1 MNLQQQILKRK
12 KISDG
17 TMKNYVANIT
27 KLHKAITNESEI
39 KNLKFLEQKDKVD
52 EYLSKLNPTS
62 RTNYYGVILTLL
74 DPDTELYESYRKD
87 KQENNFQNKK
97 KSETQVNQKIQDK
110 VIDMKQ
116 YDEFL
121 DKLRKSGMIQDYV
134 MFSMLLKYPIR
145 NEIGGIEVIP
155 LKEFKKLKEKTG
167 NYLVMGSKQIF
178 LYRTKYKTAK
188 IYGDIKTIIDDKKF
202 KKLLKDYIKD
212 FDDGRTA
219 LFLNKKGTAMTNT
232 ETSNRLSYISE
243 KYIGKLL
250 STSSIFKIV
259 LANFKADD
267 LKDYTDFIIK
277 MGNIRGTNTNAIIQ
291 YYVYKK
297 SIKEINDEFKESKD
311 D

>member
-1 MNLQQQILKRK
+1 MNLQEQILKRK

-17 TMKNYVANIT
+17 TMKNYIANIN

-39 KNLKFLEQKDKVD
+39 KNLDFLKKKDKVD

-62 RTNYYGVILTLL
+62 KTNYYGVILTLL
-74 DPDTELYESYRKD
+74 NPDSELYESYMKD
-87 KQENNFQNKK
+87 KRENNFQNKK
-97 KSETQVNQKIQDK
+97 KSETQVNKKLQDK
-110 VIDMKQ
+110 VIDMKE
-116 YDEFL
+116 YNEFL

-134 MFSMLLKYPIR
+134 MFSMLKHYPIR
-145 NEIGGIEVIP
+145 NEIGGIEVIA
-155 LKEFKKLKEKTG
+155 LKDFKKLKEKTG

-202 KKLLKDYIKD
+202 KKILKDYIKD

-259 LANFKADD
+259 LANFTGNDMKE
-267 LKDYTDFIIK
+267 YTDFIVK

-297 SIKEINDEFKESKD
+297 SITEINNEYKQSKD
-311 D
+311 N